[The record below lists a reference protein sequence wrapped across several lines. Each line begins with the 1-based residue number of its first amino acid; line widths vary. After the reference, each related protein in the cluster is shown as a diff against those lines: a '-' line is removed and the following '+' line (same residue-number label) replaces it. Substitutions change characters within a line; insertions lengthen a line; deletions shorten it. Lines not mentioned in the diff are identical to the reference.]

1 MKIILTEDQLDKLV
15 KAVKPKDGD
24 KFIKCDSCRKLF
36 TQTTKKG
43 KKSLPICPW
52 CGRHNMEMRVDDLK
66 EIDRYKFSEPRLK
79 GKPSPQDYE
88 DVITSNTEIKTV
100 GDFTYY
106 YNDSED
112 NYVPIIK
119 FFVLDKKNKEYVGN
133 AEFEMRYG
141 GDFFVTLPYIRSE
154 YRGRGIASEI
164 YKTLLSMGDIVSGKA
179 QSDQAV
185 GLWFKLYN
193 ELPNKMY
200 YVDDDGKLFDVY
212 SKDGELYTTKTN
224 TSVYDVKG
232 GYLRLTKNQ

>member
-52 CGRHNMEMRVDDLK
+52 CGRHNMEMREDDLK

-88 DVITSNTEIKTV
+88 DVITSN
-100 GDFTYY
+100 
-106 YNDSED
+106 
-112 NYVPIIK
+112 VPIIK

-164 YKTLLSMGDIVSGKA
+164 YKTLLTMGDIVSGKA

-200 YVDDDGKLFDVY
+200 YVDDDGKFFDVY
-212 SKDGELYTTKTN
+212 SKGGELHTTKTN

-232 GYLRLTKNQ
+232 GYLRLTKNK